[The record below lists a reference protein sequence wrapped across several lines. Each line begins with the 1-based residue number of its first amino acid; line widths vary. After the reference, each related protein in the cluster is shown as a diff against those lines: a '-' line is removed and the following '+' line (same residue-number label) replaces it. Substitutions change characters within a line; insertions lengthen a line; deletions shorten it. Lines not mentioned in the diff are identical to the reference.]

1 MITELE
7 AYVVSGWSHESSLG
21 SQLMLGVWAPHLQL
35 RVAAGSDQSSG
46 VQVPQRPCYL
56 EVVWSVVGV

>member
-21 SQLMLGVWAPHLQL
+21 FMLGVWAPHLQL